1 MTSTL
6 IQIRRGTATQWSDA
20 NPVLHAGEIGFET
33 DTGKFKI
40 GTGTASWNDEG
51 FGYAAILPTAL
62 GAANGV
68 ATLDANGHVPTSQL
82 PDLVKV
88 TVHAVADHGSLLGLT
103 TNDVQPGD
111 IAIQTNTGDTYV
123 LAAADPSV
131 EENWDKITVADPFP
145 SHNTDDL
152 SEGSTNKYF
161 TSQRAIDAVGGAA
174 DSSDTPLT
182 VVKRDADGNF
192 AAGTITANL
201 TGQVSDLSNH
211 NTDDVSEGTTN
222 KYFTDQRAIDAVGG
236 SASSE
241 NTPLTVV
248 KRDGSGNFSAGTITA
263 DLTGNV
269 TGQVSDLSNHTTSDL
284 TEGTNLYYTSE
295 RANTDV
301 ADQISMSISSAALT
315 STDGLSE
322 GTTNLYF
329 TNERAQDAVG
339 NILGTGF
346 TYNDSSNVIGVNHA
360 EMTTIVVESASGNS
374 YGLVGTSAYL
384 VVKDTNGYNKEI
396 ELDIASVESKLDTD
410 GYLTESSTSTLTNKT
425 LSSPTLTGTA
435 SADAIETTGNVTV
448 GGDLIVNG
456 TTTTINSTTISV
468 DDKNI
473 ELGSVASPTDSTA
486 NGGGLT
492 LKGTTDKTFN
502 WVSGT
507 SSWTSSENVDLASGE
522 TYKIAGTDVL
532 TSTQVLGKSL
542 PTGTVVGTSD
552 SQTLSGKTISGSD
565 NTLSN
570 IGNSSLTNSKVTLG
584 TTDVSLGTTASNI
597 DGLTI
602 NSTTIPTSKTLVT
615 TADSGTV
622 TSTMIAD
629 GTIVDADINASAGIS
644 DTKLGTISTSGKVSN
659 SATSATPSNTANA
672 IVARNSSGDFTAG
685 TITANLTGNVT
696 GDVTGTVSSLSNHT
710 TDDLSEGSTNKYY
723 TAERAQDDVFN
734 AVSNGTGISTT
745 YTDSSNLF
753 TITNTGVTSLAGTTN
768 QITASGSTGSI
779 TLSLPNNVVLPGDL
793 EVNGNTIID
802 GDLQV
807 KGTTTTVNTQTVS
820 VQDNLIYL
828 NASLSMAIT
837 GATHDTTTVEYEVA
851 DNSQI
856 ATGMAVRVTD
866 VTPSNYNIAS
876 SDNVTVLSKRSQGNN
891 HYFTVTKTVSV
902 TYTSGGT
909 AEFKINADPDLGLA
923 GGYYE
928 AGYAH
933 AGLFRDASDSGIWKF
948 FQGYTPEPDAATT
961 IDTTDASFAFASL
974 QAADFRGS
982 GAYLTSIPNS
992 ALVNST
998 ISGVSLGSDLNALTI
1013 GTGLSGTSYNGSAGV
1028 TIAIDSTVATLS
1040 GTQTLTGKTI
1050 SGASNTLSN
1059 IGNSSLTNSS
1069 ITVNGTS
1076 FALGDSKT
1084 IKASTTNSLTIGT
1097 GLSGTS
1103 FDGGSAITIAI
1114 DSTVA
1119 TLTGS
1124 QTLTNKTLTSPVISS
1139 ISNTGTL
1146 TLPTSTDTL
1155 VGRATTDTLTNKTL
1169 TSPVI
1174 GTIVNTGT
1182 LTLPTS
1188 TDTLVGRATTDTL
1201 TNKTLTTPVIASIS
1215 NSGTLTLPTST
1226 DTLVGKATTDTL
1238 TNKTFDTAGT
1248 GNVLKIN
1255 GTQVSAVTGTGS
1267 VVLSATPTFTG
1278 TVNAAAVTTTG
1289 DVIVGG
1295 NLTVNGTTETINS
1308 TTLTVTDKNIEIG
1321 NVASPTDTTANGG
1334 GITLHGTTDKTLNWV
1349 STTPAWTSSENFDL
1363 ASGKTYKIAGTTVL
1377 SASQVLG
1384 KTIGGTS
1391 SGDIADI
1398 STAQTFTNKT
1408 ISGSAN
1414 TLTNIGNSS
1423 LTNSSVTV
1431 GTTAISLG
1439 NSATTIAGLSSVTST
1454 SFTGALTGNASTATK
1469 LAATKNINGVAFDGS
1484 ADITVKATATNAL
1497 TIGTGLSGTSY
1508 DGSSAVTVAIDST
1521 VATLTGTQ
1529 TLTNKTLT
1537 SPTLTTPALGVATAT
1552 SVNKVAITAPATSAT
1567 LTLADGS
1574 TLATSGAFST
1584 TLTATAATSVTLPTS
1599 GTLISSASYTAKGN
1613 VLVGTGSGTF
1623 TNLGVGTDTFVLTAD
1638 STQTSGVK
1646 WVAPAASGP
1655 SYTEVIMQC
1664 Y

>member
-6 IQIRRGTATQWSDA
+6 IQIRRGTATQWSGA

-33 DTGKFKI
+33 DTGKFKV
-40 GTGTASWNDEG
+40 GTGAAYWNDEG

-62 GAANGV
+62 GATNGV

-192 AAGTITANL
+192 AAGTITADL

-301 ADQISMSISSAALT
+301 ADQISMAISSAALT

-346 TYNDSSNVIGVNHA
+346 IYNDSSNVIGVNHA
-360 EMTTIVVESASGNS
+360 EMTTIVVEGASGNS
-374 YGLVGTSAYL
+374 YGLVGTSDYL

-486 NGGGLT
+486 DGGGLT

-507 SSWTSSENVDLASGE
+507 SSWTSSENVDLASGK

-734 AVSNGTGISTT
+734 AVSNGTGISTN

-820 VQDNLIYL
+820 VEDNLIYL
-828 NASLSMAIT
+828 NAPLSLSIQ
-837 GATHDTTTVEYEVA
+837 GATHNTVTVEYQVA

-856 ATGMAVRVTD
+856 TTGMAVRVTG
-866 VTPSNYNIAS
+866 VTPSAYNIAS
-876 SDNVTVLSKRSQGNN
+876 GDNVTVLSKRTQGNN
-891 HYFTVTKTVSV
+891 HYFTVTKTVAV
-902 TYTSGGT
+902 AYTSGGT
-909 AEFKINADPDLGLA
+909 AEFKTNADPDLGLA

-933 AGLFRDASDSGIWKF
+933 AGLFRDASDNGIWKF
-948 FQGYTPEPDAATT
+948 FQGYTPEPDASTT

-1050 SGASNTLSN
+1050 SGASNTLTN

-1124 QTLTNKTLTSPVISS
+1124 QTLTNKTLTNPIISS

-1155 VGRATTDTLTNKTL
+1155 VG
-1169 TSPVI
+1169 
-1174 GTIVNTGT
+1174 
-1182 LTLPTS
+1182 
-1188 TDTLVGRATTDTL
+1188 
-1201 TNKTLTTPVIASIS
+1201 
-1215 NSGTLTLPTST
+1215 
-1226 DTLVGKATTDTL
+1226 KATTDTF

-1308 TTLTVTDKNIEIG
+1308 TTVVVADKNLELG
-1321 NVASPTDTTANGG
+1321 SVATPTDTTANGG
-1334 GITLHGTTDKTLNWV
+1334 GLTLKGATDKTLNWV
-1349 STTPAWTSSENFDL
+1349 SGTTSWTSSENFDL

-1377 SASQVLG
+1377 SGSALG
-1384 KTIGGTS
+1384 SGVTGSSLTSVGTITSGTWNGTTIALANGGTGATTQAGAANAVLPAQTSASGKYLTSDGSNVSWASVNGGFSIGTTPPASPSAGQAWFNSTTGTAYVYYNDGNS
-1391 SGDIADI
+1391 SQWVQVIGPQGPAGPTGPQGASGATSFSINAQSGTSYTTVLSDNGAFI
-1398 STAQTFTNKT
+1398 STNN
-1408 ISGSAN
+1408 SSAN
-1414 TLTNIGNSS
+1414 TLSIPTNALVGYPVGTAITVFQAG
-1423 LTNSSVTV
+1423 V
-1431 GTTAISLG
+1431 GTTTINAVTSG
-1439 NSATTIAGLSSVTST
+1439 TTTILSS
-1454 SFTGALTGNASTATK
+1454 G
-1469 LAATKNINGVAFDGS
+1469 
-1484 ADITVKATATNAL
+1484 
-1497 TIGTGLSGTSY
+1497 
-1508 DGSSAVTVAIDST
+1508 
-1521 VATLTGTQ
+1521 
-1529 TLTNKTLT
+1529 
-1537 SPTLTTPALGVATAT
+1537 
-1552 SVNKVAITAPATSAT
+1552 
-1567 LTLADGS
+1567 
-1574 TLATSGAFST
+1574 
-1584 TLTATAATSVTLPTS
+1584 ATAAAPKLRTQY
-1599 GTLISSASYTAKGN
+1599 SSATIIKAA
-1613 VLVGTGSGTF
+1613 
-1623 TNLGVGTDTFVLTAD
+1623 TDT
-1638 STQTSGVK
+1638 
-1646 WVAPAASGP
+1646 W
-1655 SYTEVIMQC
+1655 YVIGDII
-1664 Y
+1664 